1 MDLRTMQGF
10 LGTGASLL
18 ADITLIAYI
27 LLILPAMVAGY
38 IFARRRMFEPQHK
51 ITMTGIVLLNW
62 VLILWLM
69 VFSYRDGVA
78 PGVPAALGDV
88 RVWLPTLHL
97 GIGALAQ
104 LMGTYLVLRMWF
116 EKVLPPALMVKNI
129 KIYMR
134 FTLAGWLLA
143 ALMGI
148 GIYATWYVVPSIASG
163 GGEIPPPA
171 ATDDT
176 IPNPEGTEEAIAEP
190 EATEEAVVEPEATE
204 EAIAEPE
211 ATEEV
216 IAEPEATEEVIAEPE
231 TTEEP

>member
-1 MDLRTMQGF
+1 MDLRATEGF

-51 ITMTGIVLLNW
+51 ITMSGIVIFNW

-78 PGVPAALGDV
+78 PGIPSALGDV
-88 RVWLPTLHL
+88 QVWLPTVHL
-97 GIGALAQ
+97 GIGAVAQ
-104 LMGTYLVLRMWF
+104 ILGTYLALRMWF
-116 EKVLPPALMVKNI
+116 ESVLPPALMVRNI

-134 FTLAGWLLA
+134 FTLAGWFIA
-143 ALMGI
+143 ALLGM
-148 GIYATWYVVPSIASG
+148 GIYATWYVVPTVAGGNGDIA
-163 GGEIPPPA
+163 PPA
-171 ATDDT
+171 STDEAV
-176 IPNPEGTEEAIAEP
+176 PNPEGTDEVIAVP
-190 EATEEAVVEPEATE
+190 DATE
-204 EAIAEPE
+204 EAIA
-211 ATEEV
+211 A
-216 IAEPEATEEVIAEPE
+216 PE